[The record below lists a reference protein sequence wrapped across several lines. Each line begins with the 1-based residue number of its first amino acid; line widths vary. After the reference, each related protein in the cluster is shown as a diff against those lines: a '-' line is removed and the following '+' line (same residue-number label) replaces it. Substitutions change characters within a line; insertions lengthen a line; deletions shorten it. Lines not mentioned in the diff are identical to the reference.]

1 MDSKTKIEIRESDF
15 ANFQM
20 DNIPTNEEPAL
31 ANRKD
36 LKAIKLQEKRVLLM
50 FKLPKAATTHF
61 Q

>member
-31 ANRKD
+31 VNRRFF
-36 LKAIKLQEKRVLLM
+36 KAIKLQESEYC
-50 FKLPKAATTHF
+50 
-61 Q
+61 